1 MNPLFLRHR
10 DNKSMKRG
18 STKSCVIIY
27 LGKSG
32 SGFDISHSISSEMRI
47 KYDTDFV
54 SLIDQERPYEEIITA
69 RSALRA
75 LVKLSRIAI
84 SILRPKKETIIVFP
98 MHNLASLMLQKLV
111 SKVQGCTVITMLH
124 DINPKKG
131 EKIKQKAIRLDEQVQ
146 GSSMIL
152 ALSKTV
158 LQKLK
163 KLYPGKDIKAVN
175 HPPYL
180 LARSYCSS
188 KSSQKYDDKGI
199 KKKITFIG
207 RLCPYKGIETFL
219 QIADQLDS
227 QILKE
232 IGPNKEGLTFEFNI
246 IGRPS
251 PDLDSR
257 IIKQIQLTQNISSK
271 MKYVSKSS
279 LYEYIHDSHF
289 IILPYIDASQSG
301 IIPLCYDLATY
312 IIASPI
318 QEFMEAS
325 KIYSN
330 VIVVDTNEVS
340 DYCRAIV
347 NVLKLGRSPD
357 CGAMIESGI
366 CEIMELS
373 LEHQQPSLAEQ

>member
-1 MNPLFLRHR
+1 MSNNEPILLHHR
-10 DNKSMKRG
+10 DNKSMNPG
-18 STKSCVIIY
+18 YAKSCVIIY

-32 SGFDISHSISSEMRI
+32 SGFDISHSISSEMRK

-54 SLIDQERPYEEIITA
+54 SLIDQERPYAEIITV
-69 RSALRA
+69 RSAIRA
-75 LVKLSRIAI
+75 LVKSSRVAV
-84 SILRPKKETIIVFP
+84 SILRLKRETIFVFP

-111 SKVQGCTVITMLH
+111 SRMQGCTVITMLH
-124 DINPKKG
+124 DINPKMG
-131 EKIKQKAIRLDEQVQ
+131 EKIKQKTIRLDEQVQ
-146 GSSMIL
+146 TASMVL

-188 KSSQKYDDKGI
+188 KYSRKYTDKVAKI
-199 KKKITFIG
+199 KVTFIG

-219 QIADQLDS
+219 EIADQLS
-227 QILKE
+227 SEIIKE
-232 IGPNKEGLTFEFNI
+232 IGPNKKSPTFEFNI

-251 PDLDSR
+251 PDLDRS
-257 IIKQIQLTQNISSK
+257 IVKQIQSTQNINSK

-279 LYEYIHDSHF
+279 LYEYIYDSHF

-312 IIASPI
+312 IIVSPI
-318 QEFMEAS
+318 QEFKEAS
-325 KIYSN
+325 TIYGN
-330 VIVVDTNEVS
+330 VIVVDKNEAS
-340 DYCRAIV
+340 DYCQAMV
-347 NVLKLGRSPD
+347 NALKLGRSPD
-357 CGAMIESGI
+357 CDTMVESGI
-366 CEIMELS
+366 CDVMD
-373 LEHQQPSLAEQ
+373 